1 MDNTLH
7 NMERNSVEFYS
18 EQPKAD
24 GQNMS
29 VAPAGLTMPSEF
41 DADGEVK
48 QDGVRR
54 TEAITSVWDKKT
66 LVFMFVT

>member
-1 MDNTLH
+1 MDNSLH
-7 NMERNSVEFYS
+7 NMERNSVESYS
-18 EQPKAD
+18 EQPKVD
-24 GQNMS
+24 GQNVS
-29 VAPAGLTMPSEF
+29 VAPAELTVPSEF

-54 TEAITSVWDKKT
+54 TEAITSVWDRKT